1 MRRALEP
8 SASPAAD
15 RGGTMF
21 FTYVY
26 RELRRRHRQA
36 LLTALGLAVGV
47 ALVVSVTAYAG
58 GVSKAQDEVLQS
70 LYGVGTD
77 ITVSQTQKLGEGGPQ
92 RFGMQPPDQAQQGK
106 KFSRDALTSSP
117 GQQSISTNKLT
128 AISGLDGVAAA
139 TGSLSLTS
147 LHVTGSFARSGGGS
161 GGATMGG
168 GSASASSQ
176 AQPQQAPI
184 SVSSF
189 SVSGVDV
196 NDLKLGPLSAAQITS
211 GRSLASTDANAKVAL
226 VTKAYAKQNSLSV
239 GGTKKIGG
247 SEFEIVGIVA
257 LPAGSTSSDLYI
269 SLARAQKLSDNA
281 GKVNQIYVRADS
293 ADRIAAVKQEI
304 KQTMPK
310 ATVTTSEDLASQ
322 VSGSLSSAS
331 SLADRLGKWLAI
343 VALVASFAVASLLTV
358 SAVSRRV
365 REFGTHKALG
375 WKGRRIVGQVLG
387 ESMVQGIIGAVLG
400 VALGIAGARLIA
412 TFSPDLRATLGSTA
426 QLPQGAPP
434 GAGDAMKALGGA
446 AQTVTVHLT
455 APVSLELVGI
465 AVALALAGALLAGAL
480 GGWRASRLRPADAL
494 RRVD

>member
-1 MRRALEP
+1 
-8 SASPAAD
+8 
-15 RGGTMF
+15 MF

-47 ALVVSVTAYAG
+47 ALVVAVTAYAG

-77 ITVSQTQKLGEGGPQ
+77 ITVSQQQKLGEGGPQ
-92 RFGMQPPDQAQQGK
+92 RFGMQPPDQSKQGK
-106 KFSRDALTSSP
+106 KFARDAVTSSP
-117 GQQSISTNKLT
+117 GQQSISTRKLT
-128 AISGLDGVAAA
+128 AISGLDGVDSA

-147 LHVTGSFARSGGGS
+147 LHVTGKFAQMQ
-161 GGATMGG
+161 GGAAGA
-168 GSASASSQ
+168 ASAAAPAQGSVSQSS
-176 AQPQQAPI
+176 PQSTPQMAPI
-184 SVSSF
+184 NVSSF
-189 SVSGVDV
+189 SISGIDVS
-196 NDLKLGPLSAAQITS
+196 NLKLGPLSAAQITS
-211 GRSLASTDANAKVAL
+211 GRSLTSTDANAKVAL

-239 GGTKKIGG
+239 GDTKKISGAK
-247 SEFEIVGIVA
+247 FEVVGIVA
-257 LPAGSTSSDLYI
+257 LPAGSTSSDVYL
-269 SLARAQKLSDNA
+269 SLARAQKLSDNKN
-281 GKVNQIYVRADS
+281 KVNQIYVRAAS
-293 ADRIAAVKQEI
+293 ADNIAAVKKEI

-343 VALVASFAVASLLTV
+343 AALVAAFAVASLLTV

-365 REFGTHKALG
+365 REFGTLKALG
-375 WKGRRIVGQVLG
+375 WKSRRIVGQVLG
-387 ESMVQGIIGAVLG
+387 ESMVQGVIGAVLG
-400 VALGIAGARLIA
+400 VALGIAGAKLIVA
-412 TFSPDLRATLGSTA
+412 FSPDLKATLGSTM
-426 QLPQGAPP
+426 QMPQGAPP
-434 GAGDAMKALGGA
+434 GAGEAMKALGGA

-455 APVSLELVGI
+455 APVSLQLVGI
-465 AVALALAGALLAGAL
+465 AVALALAGALVAGAL